1 MQNMKKKSKTR
12 RRKENHKKKQ
22 QKLIHKFAFS
32 NTTEYVDIMLY
43 GRKVRAY
50 LKNIEIDPVEVG
62 SIATF
67 TITMG
72 GNL

>member
-1 MQNMKKKSKTR
+1 MKKKSKTQ
-12 RRKENHKKKQ
+12 RRKENHKKRQ

-62 SIATF
+62 SVVTF